1 MTDRRENQLFEPT
14 ISRAKA
20 EGALLALAAGDALG
34 WPQEIPGRVKTRPL
48 VKGAH
53 IEFRE
58 WVRRGG
64 TRYQAYEEVINAGE
78 YSDDTQLTI
87 AVARSRINHGAAW
100 WSALTKMELPLW
112 MLYERGGGG
121 ATKRAAKAWGRG
133 SAPWKLNSQTDIRRY
148 FEAGGNGVTMRVL
161 PHALFLAGFS
171 SPEILMH
178 DVVLDGIATHGHP
191 RALVGAKA
199 YAYAAWLLA
208 RKNNTLKFG
217 ELLDTLIDERSKWAK
232 FPELDQNQNIW
243 FDAAI
248 SVMEDSY
255 QSVWERTC
263 DEMYSLLDI
272 SRQGLKAGALANDHE
287 VLNELGCFGRKKG
300 AGTSSAAA
308 SIYLVARHAAQ
319 PVQGILRAAFEK
331 GADTD
336 TLAAM
341 TGGLMGCL
349 SGVEWLPQSWLQV
362 QDASYLKEIAA
373 HIIQGPDTVGNR
385 PIYPLT
391 ISSPVFFDVPDNIE
405 NKILL
410 GGSIPALITA
420 LPDLKPVT
428 RSTAARAWRLNI
440 FNGQT
445 IYVTKIGRQK
455 NGLYSHK
462 SSEKLKSTEHATS
475 VSEPDVSE
483 FGPVKYNKDN
493 LYLEFC
499 RQLITVFQAQELK
512 PKQIEVEL
520 GLVSSQAKKW
530 LKQAEQDGLIQKIS
544 KKPIKY
550 VLRDR
555 HPEFGMYSIE
565 QSDTNS

>member
-1 MTDRRENQLFEPT
+1 MTDRRENQFYELT
-14 ISRAKA
+14 ISRSKA

-34 WPQEIPGRVKTRPL
+34 WPQEVPRRVKTRPL

-53 IEFRE
+53 VEFRE
-58 WVRRGG
+58 WIRRGG
-64 TRYQAYEEVINAGE
+64 TRYQAYEEVIHAGD

-87 AVARSRINHGAAW
+87 AVARSRINHGTAW

-121 ATKRAAKAWGRG
+121 ATKRAAKAWSRG
-133 SAPWKLNSQTDIRRY
+133 SAPWKLNSQADVRSY
-148 FEAGGNGVTMRVL
+148 FVAGGNGVTMRVL
-161 PHALFLAGFS
+161 PHALFFTGFN

-208 RKNNTLKFG
+208 RKDNTLKFG
-217 ELLDTLIDERSKWAK
+217 ELLDTLIDEGSRWSK

-243 FDAAI
+243 FDTARSA
-248 SVMEDSY
+248 MEDSY
-255 QSVWERTC
+255 PAIWEKTC
-263 DEMYSLLDI
+263 DEMFSLLDI
-272 SRQGLKAGALANDHE
+272 ARQGLKAGALANDHE
-287 VLNELGCFGRKKG
+287 VLNKLGCFGRSKG

-308 SIYLVARHAAQ
+308 AIYLVARHAAQ

-373 HIIQGPDTVGNR
+373 HIIQGPDTAGNS
-385 PIYPLT
+385 PVCPLT
-391 ISSPVFFDVPDNIE
+391 ISSPAFFDIPDNIE
-405 NKILL
+405 NEILL
-410 GGSIPALITA
+410 GGSIPALITS
-420 LPDLKPVT
+420 LPDPKPVT
-428 RSTAARAWRLNI
+428 RSTTARAWRLKI
-440 FNGQT
+440 FDGQT
-445 IYVTKIGRQK
+445 IYVTKVGRQT

-462 SSEKLKSTEHATS
+462 SSEKPKSTEHATS
-475 VSEPDVSE
+475 VSEPDVNDIGSI
-483 FGPVKYNKDN
+483 KYKKNI

-499 RQLITVFQAQELK
+499 RQLITIFEAQELK
-512 PKQIEVEL
+512 PKQIEEEL

-555 HPEFGMYSIE
+555 HPEFGMCSTE